1 MRNRPLEALT
11 CAARASFVRLIRYP
25 PDVGLPIALSTAANS
40 ASSCRGFR
48 RKAATPAFSCSL
60 KAASSWAVIMIA
72 GIGRP
77 SSAKRFRSAKPLML
91 GICRSTIRHLGRPFG
106 SVARN
111 SSPDPNVR
119 TLNTRDRSSRLN
131 ALSTPGSSSTTAIQ
145 GGISGTA
152 DHAIGVGCRPRLQFS
167 VRRQQPPMHA
177 PFHARDVRQGTRRT
191 TWYVPPGKSG
201 QKSGTPQ
208 GPEFQPRRRD
218 TAGPKA
224 YGCDW

>member
-1 MRNRPLEALT
+1 MRKPTFGNIRPCGTRL
-11 CAARASFVRLIRYP
+11 SFVRLIRYP
-25 PDVGLPIALSTAANS
+25 PDLGPPIALSTAANS
-40 ASSCRGFR
+40 ALSCRGFR
-48 RKAATPAFSCSL
+48 SKATRAAIWFSL
-60 KAASSWAVIMIA
+60 KAASYCAVIKIV
-72 GIGRP
+72 GTQKP
-77 SSAKRFRSAKPLML
+77 LSAKRCWSAKPLMV

-177 PFHARDVRQGTRRT
+177 TFPCARRPSEHLPYDLVRSA
-191 TWYVPPGKSG
+191 GKIGS
-201 QKSGTPQ
+201 
-208 GPEFQPRRRD
+208 EVRD
-218 TAGPKA
+218 SSRP
-224 YGCDW
+224 